1 MPSMWDAEQTVVV
14 ANPNAAGGRVG
25 KQWGALE
32 RELKLRLGGVRLMLT
47 ERAGHATELAREA
60 VAGGAKTI
68 LSMGGDGTHNEVIN
82 GIMQA
87 DPAPG
92 AVTLGLLPAG
102 TGGDFRRMCVH
113 NDDALTAARALPKAE
128 SQLIDVGS
136 LSFRTDDGEPAQ
148 RYFINIASFGIG
160 GLVDRYANQSRKR
173 LGGKATFYI
182 ATLKALA
189 AYSPATVRVSI
200 DGQDMGEHVITNVM
214 ICNGRFAGGGMM
226 FAPEAR
232 LGDGQFDVVFFQHKS
247 ALNTLAMSRSI
258 YIGAHVESP
267 LVTVH
272 RGSKITAEVITEAA
286 AYLDIDGEAPGI
298 LPAEFHMHH
307 QAIRLLD
314 VRPEVV

>member
-1 MPSMWDAEQTVVV
+1 MWDAAQTVVV
-14 ANPNAAGGRVG
+14 VNPNAAGGRVG
-25 KQWGALE
+25 KQWGDLE
-32 RELKLRLGGVRLMLT
+32 RELRIRLGGVRFLLT
-47 ERAGHATELAREA
+47 ERTGHATELARAA
-60 VAGGAKTI
+60 VTDGAAVV

-87 DPAPG
+87 NPAPG

-102 TGGDFRRMCVH
+102 TGGDFRRMCIS
-113 NDDALTAARALPKAE
+113 NADALTAASALPDAQ
-128 SQLIDVGS
+128 SQPIDVGS
-136 LSFRTDDGEPAQ
+136 LSFHTDAGVPAQ

-173 LGGKATFYI
+173 LGGKATFYL

-214 ICNGRFAGGGMM
+214 VCNGRFAGGGMM
-226 FAPEAR
+226 FAPDAR

-258 YIGAHVESP
+258 YIGEHVNNP

-272 RGSKITAEVITEAA
+272 RGSSIKAEILTEAA

-307 QAIRLLD
+307 HAIRLLD

>member
-1 MPSMWDAEQTVVV
+1 VV
-14 ANPNAAGGRVG
+14 NPNAAGGRVG
-25 KQWGALE
+25 KQWDDLE
-32 RELKLRLGGVRLMLT
+32 RELRLRLGGVRFLLT
-47 ERAGHATELAREA
+47 ERTGHATELARTA
-60 VAGGAKTI
+60 VAEGATTI

-82 GIMQA
+82 GIMLA
-87 DPAPG
+87 APAPG
-92 AVTLGLLPAG
+92 AITLGLLPAG
-102 TGGDFRRMCVH
+102 TGGDFRRMCIS
-113 NDDALTAARALPKAE
+113 NADALTAATALPKAE
-128 SQLIDVGS
+128 SKPIDVGS
-136 LSFRTDDGEPAQ
+136 LSFLTDDGVTAQ

-160 GLVDRYANQSRKR
+160 GLVDRYANESRKR

-189 AYSPATVRVSI
+189 AYNPATVRVSI

-214 ICNGRFAGGGMM
+214 VCNGRFAGGGMM

-247 ALNTLAMSRSI
+247 ALTTLAMSRSI
-258 YIGAHVESP
+258 YIGTHVNSP

-272 RGSKITAEVITEAA
+272 RGSSIKAEILTEAT

-307 QAIRLLD
+307 HAIRLLD